1 MSLSSHRGPTL
12 PQVTQLARFLV
23 VGCLNVAVTFAVFLL
38 CYRWLPLGSLFVAV
52 TGGADGPVA
61 LALSRLGVGAID
73 AAVANV
79 IAYVAGMVN
88 SFVLNKLW
96 TFEAGGH
103 TARQLQRFVALNLVS
118 LIVSTLVM
126 FVAVDALAAPYLPV
140 FVGTVVLTTVFHY
153 LGNKHWTFAEAL
165 RTAPAGLARPRS

>member
-1 MSLSSHRGPTL
+1 MSLPSQRGRAL
-12 PQVTQLARFLV
+12 PQVTQFVRFLV
-23 VGCLNVAVTFAVFLL
+23 VGCLNVAVTFAVFWL

-52 TGGADGPVA
+52 TGGADGRVA

-73 AAVANV
+73 AAVANAV
-79 IAYVAGMVN
+79 GYVAGMVN

-96 TFEAGGH
+96 TFEAGGR

-118 LIVSTLVM
+118 LVASTLVM

-140 FVGTVVLTTVFHY
+140 FVATIVLTTVFHY
-153 LGNKHWTFAEAL
+153 LGNKHWTFAEAR
-165 RTAPAGLARPRS
+165 RTSPAALARPRS